1 MNIRKIRIAF
11 AMGAIAFASSAFAQT
26 MYRCGSVYQ
35 DHPCAGAQPEGKV
48 VKNYGGTGA
57 VSTTSDAECKDRG
70 ARTLKIVWARE
81 AGASAD
87 RQMADAR
94 SHDDRKLISEV
105 YAKRGSAPEVRAA
118 IETDCI
124 AEKEKAAQLSA
135 LLKAQG
141 LGPASSNQ
149 APPAQGT
156 QPSEADQSAAD
167 ARRRQQ
173 VAAREALSKKQ
184 DCDNL
189 KSRREHILSEQR
201 SGGSISR
208 MEDLNRRRESVDN
221 DMRKTG
227 C

>member
-1 MNIRKIRIAF
+1 MNNQKIRAALVVATF
-11 AMGAIAFASSAFAQT
+11 AFASAAFAQT

-48 VKNYGGTGA
+48 VRNYGGAGA

-81 AGASAD
+81 AGASAE

-94 SHDDRKLISEV
+94 NNDDRKLITEV

-118 IETDCI
+118 IETDCV
-124 AEKEKAAQLSA
+124 ADKEKAAQLTA

-141 LGPASSNQ
+141 LAPATSSQ
-149 APPAQGT
+149 AAPPQGT
-156 QPSEADQSAAD
+156 QPSEADSSAAD

-173 VAAREALSKKQ
+173 LAAREALSKKQ

-189 KSRREHILSEQR
+189 KSRRENVLSEQR

-221 DMRKTG
+221 EMRKAG